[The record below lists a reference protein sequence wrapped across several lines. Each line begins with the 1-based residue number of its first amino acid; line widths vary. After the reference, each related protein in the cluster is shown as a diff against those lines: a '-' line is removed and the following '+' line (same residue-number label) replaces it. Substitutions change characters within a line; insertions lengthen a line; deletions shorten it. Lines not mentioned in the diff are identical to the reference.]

1 MAKRETAAEREARYA
16 EEVQA
21 NMARFE
27 AEKPLRLLRVLAL
40 AQTHHLT
47 TYFSYD
53 DAIDNASI
61 KIMGHD
67 YEVYLES
74 DYYGL
79 DEYKFSNIEYE
90 LDALDEELKEKQ
102 RLAELK
108 KVALSK
114 LTKEEQQLLGLL

>member
-1 MAKRETAAEREARYA
+1 
-16 EEVQA
+16 V
-21 NMARFE
+21 
-27 AEKPLRLLRVLAL
+27 
-40 AQTHHLT
+40 
-47 TYFSYD
+47 
-53 DAIDNASI
+53 
-61 KIMGHD
+61 GHD

-90 LDALDEELKEKQ
+90 LDELDSELKEKQ

-114 LTKEEQQLLGLL
+114 LTKEEQQLLGLV